1 MPSSLLVFPPGANR
15 TSVMRLAAGLQDP
28 LYRFGGFIADPAV
41 GRLYYGTEEVPLT
54 PKSFSVLIV
63 LAVANGQLISKEELF
78 RQVWPDT
85 FVEAN
90 NLSRNIS
97 MVRKALHERDADHE
111 YIGTITGRGYRFLAD
126 VTRMSRGE
134 LSELPPAGQ
143 APSTPSTTH
152 DTNVWHQWLAAAGA
166 GLTRDGLPDPGPGS
180 FEWRV
185 PALGA
190 ATLVLVVTAIVLLAG
205 WRERPAELPEHRLW
219 KLTAAARFENEP
231 TWSADG
237 RWIAYSS
244 DRGDSFDI
252 WAQPLGEG
260 NPIQITS
267 GAARDWQPSWSPDGR
282 HIAYRSERDG
292 GGLFVVPAFGGSDR
306 RLTDF
311 GFQPQWSPDGSQI
324 LFVEGQ
330 KLYVVGVGGGPPSP
344 IVGAATS
351 GLIGRFRA
359 AWHPNGRQVSVSGR
373 DPEYGW
379 SFWTIPLDGK
389 TRLRSRIA
397 APVAQRLRDS
407 DVRLGA
413 FVWSPAADTLY
424 FEGQSDNAT
433 NVWRIRVN
441 PSSLEWVAADR
452 LTTSSSLE
460 SGIALS
466 RDGKRLAF
474 GSRTDR
480 TVAWS
485 MPFDPVSGRIL
496 GDGEAVT
503 PESANAEILD
513 LSPDGSQL
521 AYRVAVRNRHE
532 LWIRSIDRQADHLRT
547 VEVDS
552 AIVQPRW
559 SRDGTQ
565 LAYLRRPVDPQRAS
579 AVVLLGA
586 NDDGAQRVLP
596 TGRTPEMVYDWSV
609 DGRSLLVRCRTK
621 VLSAICRL
629 ANSDD
634 GSSAAEMYVVASDPK
649 RNLYAA
655 KQSPDGRWVSFIA
668 ATDPARSAVFVSP
681 ADGGPWIAMTETD
694 DPYFE
699 DKPRWS
705 PDGRTLYFLS
715 NRNGFWNLWGHRF
728 DPDAPAAAGE
738 PFQVSRFD
746 SSLQM
751 VPSNVSDLQIAITR
765 RRLILPV
772 MQTSG
777 GVWVMENVDR

>member
-1 MPSSLLVFPPGANR
+1 
-15 TSVMRLAAGLQDP
+15 

-41 GRLYYGTEEVPLT
+41 GRLYHGADEVPLT

-63 LAVANGQLISKEELF
+63 LASSNGQLISKEELF

-90 NLSRNIS
+90 NLARNIS
-97 MVRKALHERDADHE
+97 MIRKALHERDADRE
-111 YIGTITGRGYRFLAD
+111 YIGTISGRGYRFLAE
-126 VTRMSRGE
+126 VTRISRAE
-134 LSELPPAGQ
+134 LSDPPA
-143 APSTPSTTH
+143 AAHSPIPSAATH
-152 DTNVWHQWLAAAGA
+152 QTNVDPQPLVLAGA
-166 GLTRDGLPDPGPGS
+166 ALIDDGLPGS
-180 FEWRV
+180 GGGSSAWRV
-185 PALGA
+185 PVLGA
-190 ATLVLVVTAIVLLAG
+190 VTLALLLTAIVLLTG
-205 WRERPAELPEHRLW
+205 WRERPAETPEHRLW
-219 KLTAAARFENEP
+219 KLTSAARFENEP

-244 DRGDSFDI
+244 DRGDNFDI
-252 WAQPLGEG
+252 WAQPVGEG

-282 HIAYRSERDG
+282 YIAYRSERDG
-292 GGLFVVPAFGGSDR
+292 GGLFLVSVFGGPDR

-311 GFQPQWSPDGSQI
+311 GFQPQWSPDSSRI
-324 LFVEGQ
+324 LFVDAQ
-330 KLYVVGVGGGPPSP
+330 QLYVVGVDGGPPSQ
-344 IVGAATS
+344 IAGAATS
-351 GLIGRFRA
+351 RLIGRFRV
-359 AWHPNGRQVSVSGR
+359 AWHPNGRQISVYGR

-389 TRLRSRIA
+389 PRLRSRVA

-407 DVRLGA
+407 DVRLGG
-413 FVWSPAADTLY
+413 FVWSPRADTLY
-424 FEGQSDNAT
+424 FEGRSDDTA
-433 NVWRIRVN
+433 NVWRIRVD
-441 PSSLEWVAADR
+441 PSTLEWVSADR

-474 GSRTDR
+474 GSRTER

-485 MPFDPVSGRIL
+485 MPFDPVSGRIV

-521 AYRVAVRNRHE
+521 AYRVAGRNRHE
-532 LWIRSIDRQADHLRT
+532 LWIRSIDEQADHLRT
-547 VEVDS
+547 VEVGS

-586 NDDGAQRVLP
+586 NDDGDQRVLP
-596 TGRTPEMVYDWSV
+596 AARSPEMVYDWSV
-609 DGRSLLVRCRTK
+609 DGRSFLVRCRTK

-629 ANSDD
+629 ANSDAH
-634 GSSAAEMYVVASDPK
+634 GSAPDMDVVASDPM

-668 ATDPARSAVFVSP
+668 ATDLDRSTVFVSP
-681 ADGGPWIAMTETD
+681 ADGGPWISMTESD
-694 DPYFE
+694 DRYFE

-715 NRNGFWNLWGHRF
+715 NRNGFWNLWGRRF
-728 DPDAPAAAGE
+728 DPDAQKAAGAA
-738 PFQVSRFD
+738 FQVSRFD

-772 MQTSG
+772 TQTSG
-777 GVWVMENVDR
+777 AVWVMENVDR